1 MRRSER
7 SKSGPECSLVP
18 PCGNDGTSVTQ
29 MTVRVAG
36 LFAWPPARCDGLY
49 RQSGW
54 RLRGCDSL
62 HFHLGEKSG

>member
-1 MRRSER
+1 MCNGE
-7 SKSGPECSLVP
+7 SGPECCLVP
-18 PCGNDGTSVTQ
+18 PRGNEGTFVTQ

-36 LFAWPPARCDGLY
+36 LFTGRPVRCDGLD

-54 RLRGCDSL
+54 RLRGDDKL